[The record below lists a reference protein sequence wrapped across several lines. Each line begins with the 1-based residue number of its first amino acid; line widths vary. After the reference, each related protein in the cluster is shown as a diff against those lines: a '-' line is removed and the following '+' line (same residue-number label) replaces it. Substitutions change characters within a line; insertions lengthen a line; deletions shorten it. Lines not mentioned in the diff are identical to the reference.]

1 MNGSEGQ
8 PRQGPCLPTV
18 VVADRSRRGLRFLA
32 QSFGVLDSAG
42 LHDRGALTTLST
54 PSDPPVAFQVEPR
67 TVLVLARSDT
77 STARVDGW
85 LADPASGTTRRSG
98 ALPLPLDDPRL
109 VGATAAGG
117 GVQLLASHLERSP
130 RLLLETYLVTLAVNC
145 GRGQGTV
152 PAPQAPARRRQQ

>member
-1 MNGSEGQ
+1 M
-8 PRQGPCLPTV
+8 TI
-18 VVADRSRRGLRFLA
+18 AA
-32 QSFGVLDSAG
+32 I
-42 LHDRGALTTLST
+42 
-54 PSDPPVAFQVEPR
+54 
-67 TVLVLARSDT
+67 
-77 STARVDGW
+77 
-85 LADPASGTTRRSG
+85 LADKGGEVSTIAAGATVREAVELLAARRIG